1 MADLSRFPDPDEVEG
16 LSEEEAAEIVDDLR
30 EEIRRH
36 DRLYYVENRPEI
48 SDVEYDRLFEALV
61 RIEDRFPGLATDDSP
76 TRRVGAEPLD
86 EFPTR
91 EHTVRMLSLDSTRE
105 EEELRRFDDRVR
117 RAVGDDV
124 LYLLEP
130 KLDGASVE
138 LVYEDGALARA
149 VTRGDGTR
157 GEAVT
162 ENVRTIGSVPLR
174 LREEWPIPEVVSLR
188 AEVMMPISGFDEL
201 NRTIV
206 ERGGEPFANP
216 RNAAAG
222 SLRQLDSRITAER
235 PLDLLAYDVLA
246 AEGDGFE
253 RDVDVIEALEAWGF
267 RIPEGVETAEEV
279 ERILDYHAEW
289 VERRDELDYE
299 IDGVVVKLDDLAA
312 REEMGSTAR
321 HPRWALAF
329 KFEPRREVTRVER
342 IVPSVGRT
350 GVITPIALLLP
361 VEVGGVTVSRASLH
375 NREEVARKDVREGDR
390 VRIQRAG
397 DVIPQVVERV
407 EEPERERAE
416 PFEMPEACPAC
427 GAELEERGPY
437 TACPNRFG
445 CPAQLKGRI
454 EHFASRGALDI
465 EGLGEKTVALLV
477 ERGLVASLADLFRL
491 EPGDLLPLE
500 GFAERSAEKLVEAIE
515 ESREVELRRFLYGLG
530 IREVGA
536 TVARDLAEHFRDLD
550 AIREA
555 TVEELEEVEGI
566 GPEMSAAI
574 RGFFDE
580 ERNTEAIDELL
591 EVGLEIE
598 APAPPEER
606 PLEGRTFVFTG
617 SLDRFTRSEATE
629 RVESLGARA
638 IPSVSGETDFVVVG
652 EGPGKK
658 AERAEEL
665 GVETLDEEAFLALLR
680 DAGAGGLSE

>member
-665 GVETLDEEAFLALLR
+665 GVETLDEEAFLDLLA
-680 DAGAGGLSE
+680 DVGEGV